1 MNHAMSTV
9 DSAPRE
15 SLRGRHAIRALCL
28 LNGIAYFV
36 VAAGLYERAEWAT
49 RMWPWADVGMSFVF
63 LASIAAAIGAPSIWI
78 GLTGE
83 FAALAGIGINTMAV
97 NAPASAYLIWRSVE
111 YDEQLSLPIA
121 VSLSALLLG
130 LLVYR
135 WSRRLPTGDP
145 QPMPAVVRIAFMC
158 FATTLIAVG
167 VALGLQTDRVFP
179 WSLAPVNSTIFG
191 FIFLGAAVYFIH
203 AVLRSTWTHAAA
215 PLWAFLA
222 YDLVL
227 FMPYLQLLGAGGE
240 GAAKFDEYGSVGGI
254 NMPSLAVYLTVLSMS
269 ALLALYMLFVR
280 PSTRVY
286 RRRAE
291 TA

>member
-1 MNHAMSTV
+1 MTMPHLWSSGFARRGAFRP
-9 DSAPRE
+9 APE
-15 SLRGRHAIRALCL
+15 DSLRGRHAIRALCL
-28 LNGIAYFV
+28 PNGI
-36 VAAGLYERAEWAT
+36 
-49 RMWPWADVGMSFVF
+49 
-63 LASIAAAIGAPSIWI
+63 
-78 GLTGE
+78 
-83 FAALAGIGINTMAV
+83 
-97 NAPASAYLIWRSVE
+97 AYLIWRSVE

-130 LLVYR
+130 MLVYR
-135 WSRRLPTGDP
+135 WSRRLPAGDS

-203 AVLRSTWTHAAA
+203 AVLRSTWSHAAA

-240 GAAKFDEYGSVGGI
+240 GAPKFDDYGSVGGI
-254 NMPSLAVYLTVLSMS
+254 NMPSLAVYLTVLSAS

-286 RRRAE
+286 RRRA
-291 TA
+291 TAA